1 MPFRVPTKV
10 PKTKGSRLS
19 QYLKEL
25 VELSKIDKQLDSF
38 APKIETARAKI
49 TREEKRLSDVAEQ
62 MAVLEKQIEDNK
74 NKIITFE
81 EQIGTLDDQLKD
93 IARKNKEIT
102 NEKEMKALSL
112 EEEIAKEKLTF
123 ANEEIERLNKVNDT
137 KEAER
142 EELQATLDEIKA
154 AVEAAMAE
162 AEAELTAIDK
172 QKEVLFKDREERT
185 FKIDQ
190 KVLAF
195 YEKIRRWAGNT
206 AVVPVKKQACYGC
219 YMKISDKT
227 YSEVI
232 KGDEI
237 TTCTHCGRI
246 LYLEPAEETAGE
258 A

>member
-1 MPFRVPTKV
+1 M
-10 PKTKGSRLS
+10 S
-19 QYLKEL
+19 QYLTEL
-25 VELSKIDKQLDSF
+25 VELSKTDKQLDNF
-38 APKIETARAKI
+38 APQIEAARSKII
-49 TREEKRLSDVAEQ
+49 QEENRLNAVSEQ
-62 MAVLEKQIEDNK
+62 METLQKQIEDNK
-74 NKIITFE
+74 NKIIAFE
-81 EQIGTLDDQLKD
+81 EQIGTLDEQLKS
-93 IARKNKEIT
+93 IAKKNKEIT

-123 ANEEIERLNKVNDT
+123 ANEEIERLNKVNEV

-142 EELQATLDEIKA
+142 EELQAKLDEVKT
-154 AVEAAMAE
+154 AVEAAQKE
-162 AEAELTAIDK
+162 AESELAEIDK
-172 QKEVLFKDREERT
+172 QKEILFKERQERT

-219 YMKISDKT
+219 YMKINDKT

-232 KGDEI
+232 KGEEI
-237 TTCTHCGRI
+237 TTCPHCGRI
-246 LYLEPAEETAGE
+246 LYLEAVEEETE

>member
-1 MPFRVPTKV
+1 
-10 PKTKGSRLS
+10 LS
-19 QYLKEL
+19 QYLTEL
-25 VELSKIDKQLDSF
+25 VELSKTDKQLDSF
-38 APKIETARAKI
+38 APQIEAARSKI
-49 TREEKRLSDVAEQ
+49 TREENRLNDVAEQ
-62 MAVLEKQIEDNK
+62 MATLEKQIEDNT
-74 NKIITFE
+74 NKIATFN
-81 EQIGTLDDQLKD
+81 EQIASLDTQLKD
-93 IARKNKEIT
+93 IQRKNKEIT

-123 ANEEIERLNKVNDT
+123 ANEEIERLNKVNDV

-142 EELQATLDEIKA
+142 EELQAKLDEIKT
-154 AVEAAMAE
+154 AVEAAQAE
-162 AEAELTAIDK
+162 AQSELAEIDK
-172 QKEVLFKDREERT
+172 QKEVLFKEREERT

-246 LYLEPAEETAGE
+246 LYLEPAQE
-258 A
+258 ADEA

>member
-1 MPFRVPTKV
+1 
-10 PKTKGSRLS
+10 LS

-25 VELSKIDKQLDSF
+25 VELSKTDKELDSF
-38 APKIETARAKI
+38 APKIEAAEAGI
-49 TREEKRLSDVAEQ
+49 AREEARVNEVHERVEA
-62 MAVLEKQIEDNK
+62 LEKQIEDNR
-74 NKIITFE
+74 NKITTYE
-81 EQIGTLDDQLKD
+81 EQIGTLDDQLKS
-93 IARKNKEIT
+93 ITKKNKEIT

-112 EEEIAKEKLTF
+112 EEEIAKDKLTF
-123 ANEEIERLNKVNDT
+123 ANEEIERLNKVNDV
-137 KEAER
+137 KQASR
-142 EELQATLDEIKA
+142 EEEQAKLDELQTAVDA
-154 AVEAAMAE
+154 ARKD
-162 AEAELTAIDK
+162 AEAELAEISK
-172 QKEVLFKDREERT
+172 AKNILFEAREKRT
-185 FKIDQ
+185 FQVDQ
-190 KVLAF
+190 KILAF

-246 LYLEPAEETAGE
+246 LYLESADETAE

>member
-1 MPFRVPTKV
+1 
-10 PKTKGSRLS
+10 LS
-19 QYLKEL
+19 QYLTEL
-25 VELSKIDKQLDSF
+25 VELSKTDKQLDSF
-38 APKIETARAKI
+38 APQIEAARSKI
-49 TREEKRLSDVAEQ
+49 TREENRLNVVAEQ
-62 MAVLEKQIEDNK
+62 MATLEKQIEDNT
-74 NKIITFE
+74 NKIATFN
-81 EQIGTLDDQLKD
+81 EQIASLDTQLKD
-93 IARKNKEIT
+93 IQRKNKEIT

-123 ANEEIERLNKVNDT
+123 ANEEIERLNKVNDV

-142 EELQATLDEIKA
+142 EELQAKLDEIKT
-154 AVEAAMAE
+154 AVEAAQAE
-162 AEAELTAIDK
+162 AQSELAEIDK
-172 QKEVLFKDREERT
+172 QKEVLFKEREERT

-246 LYLEPAEETAGE
+246 LYLEPAQE
-258 A
+258 ADEA

>member
-1 MPFRVPTKV
+1 
-10 PKTKGSRLS
+10 LS
-19 QYLKEL
+19 QYLTEL
-25 VELSKIDKQLDSF
+25 VELSKTDKQLDNF
-38 APKIETARAKI
+38 APQIEAARSKI
-49 TREEKRLSDVAEQ
+49 TQEENRLNAVNEQ
-62 MAVLEKQIEDNK
+62 MEILQKQIEDNQ
-74 NKIITFE
+74 NKIVAFE
-81 EQIGTLDDQLKD
+81 EQIGTLDEQLKS
-93 IARKNKEIT
+93 IAKKNKEIT

-123 ANEEIERLNKVNDT
+123 ANEEIERLNKVNEV

-142 EELQATLDEIKA
+142 EELQAKLDEVKA
-154 AVEAAMAE
+154 AVEAAQKE
-162 AEAELTAIDK
+162 AESELAEIEK
-172 QKEVLFKDREERT
+172 QKEILFKERQT

-219 YMKISDKT
+219 YMKINDKT

-232 KGDEI
+232 KGEEI

-246 LYLEPAEETAGE
+246 LYLETPDETAE

>member
-1 MPFRVPTKV
+1 M
-10 PKTKGSRLS
+10 S
-19 QYLKEL
+19 QYLTEL
-25 VELSKIDKQLDSF
+25 VELSKTDKQLDSF
-38 APKIETARAKI
+38 APQIEAARSKI
-49 TREEKRLSDVAEQ
+49 TREENRLNDVAEQ
-62 MAVLEKQIEDNK
+62 MATLEKQIEDNT
-74 NKIITFE
+74 NKIATFN
-81 EQIGTLDDQLKD
+81 EQIASLDTQLKD
-93 IARKNKEIT
+93 IQRKNKEIT

-123 ANEEIERLNKVNDT
+123 ANEEIERLNKVNDV

-142 EELQATLDEIKA
+142 EELQAKLDEIKT
-154 AVEAAMAE
+154 AVEAAQAE
-162 AEAELTAIDK
+162 AQSELAEIDK
-172 QKEVLFKDREERT
+172 QKEVLFKEREERT

-246 LYLEPAEETAGE
+246 LYLEPAQE
-258 A
+258 ADEA

>member
-1 MPFRVPTKV
+1 M
-10 PKTKGSRLS
+10 S

-25 VELSKIDKQLDSF
+25 VELSKTDKQLDSF
-38 APKIETARAKI
+38 APKIEAARAKI
-49 TREEKRLSDVAEQ
+49 TQEEARLDAVTEQ
-62 MAVLEKQIEDNK
+62 MTTLEKQIADNK
-74 NKIITFE
+74 NKIVTFE
-81 EQIGTLDDQLKD
+81 EQLKTLDEQLKS
-93 IARKNKEIT
+93 IAKKNKDIT

-123 ANEEIERLNKVNDT
+123 ANEEIERLNKVNDV
-137 KEAER
+137 KLAEK
-142 EELQATLDEIKA
+142 EELQIKFDEIKT
-154 AVEAAMAE
+154 AVEAAQAE
-162 AEAELTAIDK
+162 AEAELAAIDK
-172 QKEVLFKDREERT
+172 EKGILFKAREERT

-246 LYLEPAEETAGE
+246 LYLEPTEETAE

>member
-1 MPFRVPTKV
+1 M
-10 PKTKGSRLS
+10 S

-25 VELSKIDKQLDSF
+25 VELSKTDKQLDSF
-38 APKIETARAKI
+38 TPQIEAARAKI
-49 TREEKRLSDVAEQ
+49 TREEKRLADVNDQITA
-62 MAVLEKQIEDNK
+62 LDKQIEDNK
-74 NKIITFE
+74 NKIIAYE
-81 EQIGTLDDQLKD
+81 EQIGSLNDQLKD

-123 ANEEIERLNKVNDT
+123 ANEEIERLNKINDT
-137 KEAER
+137 KVASHETLR
-142 EELQATLDEIKA
+142 VKLDETIA
-154 AVEAAMAE
+154 TVEAVKAE
-162 AEAELTAIDK
+162 AEGALAEIDT
-172 QKEVLFKDREERT
+172 QKGALFKAREERT

-219 YMKISDKT
+219 YMKINDKT

-237 TTCTHCGRI
+237 VTCTHCGRI
-246 LYLEPAEETAGE
+246 LYLEPTQETAEEA
-258 A
+258 

>member
-1 MPFRVPTKV
+1 LT
-10 PKTKGSRLS
+10 

-25 VELSKIDKQLDSF
+25 IELSKTDKLLDSF
-38 APKIETARAKI
+38 APKIEAARSKITQEENRLNVLLEQKANLEKVLEDSQAKI
-49 TREEKRLSDVAEQ
+49 A
-62 MAVLEKQIEDNK
+62 AFN
-74 NKIITFE
+74 
-81 EQIGTLDDQLKD
+81 EQIALLNEQLKS
-93 IARKNKEIT
+93 IQKKGKEIT

-123 ANEEIERLNKVNDT
+123 ANEEIERLNKIIDI
-137 KEAER
+137 KQAELD
-142 EELQATLDEIKA
+142 ELQAKIDEVQA
-154 AVEAAMAE
+154 AVEAAKAE
-162 AEAELTAIDK
+162 AQAELDAIE
-172 QKEVLFKDREERT
+172 KEKEALFKERQERT

-232 KGDEI
+232 RGEEI

-246 LYLEPAEETAGE
+246 LYIEDETDVEAEEA
-258 A
+258 

>member
-1 MPFRVPTKV
+1 M
-10 PKTKGSRLS
+10 S

-25 VELSKIDKQLDSF
+25 VELSKTDKQLDNF
-38 APKIETARAKI
+38 APQIEAARAKI

-62 MAVLEKQIEDNK
+62 MTTLEKQIEDNK

-81 EQIGTLDDQLKD
+81 EQIGTLDDQLKS
-93 IARKNKEIT
+93 IAKKNKEIT

-123 ANEEIERLNKVNDT
+123 ANEEIERLNKVNDV
-137 KEAER
+137 KEASR
-142 EELQATLDEIKA
+142 EELQVKLDEIRT
-154 AVEAAMAE
+154 AVEAAKTE
-162 AEAELTAIDK
+162 AEGELAEIDK
-172 QKEVLFKDREERT
+172 QKGVLFKEREERT

-246 LYLEPAEETAGE
+246 LYLEPAQETAEE

>member
-1 MPFRVPTKV
+1 M
-10 PKTKGSRLS
+10 S

-25 VELSKIDKQLDSF
+25 VELSKTDKQLDSF
-38 APKIETARAKI
+38 APKIEAARAKI
-49 TREEKRLSDVAEQ
+49 TQEEARLDAVTEQ
-62 MAVLEKQIEDNK
+62 MTTLEKQIADNK
-74 NKIITFE
+74 NKIVTFE
-81 EQIGTLDDQLKD
+81 EQLKTLDEQLKS
-93 IARKNKEIT
+93 IAKKNKDIT

-123 ANEEIERLNKVNDT
+123 ANEEIERLNKVNDV
-137 KEAER
+137 KLAEK
-142 EELQATLDEIKA
+142 EELQVKFDEIKT
-154 AVEAAMAE
+154 AVEAAQAE
-162 AEAELTAIDK
+162 AEAELAAIDK
-172 QKEVLFKDREERT
+172 EKGILFKAREERT

-246 LYLEPAEETAGE
+246 LYLEPTEETAE

>member
-1 MPFRVPTKV
+1 M
-10 PKTKGSRLS
+10 S

-25 VELSKIDKQLDSF
+25 VELSRTDKQLDSF
-38 APKIETARAKI
+38 APQIEAASSKI
-49 TREEKRLSDVAEQ
+49 TREENRLNDVAEQ
-62 MAVLEKQIEDNK
+62 MAVLKKQIEDNT
-74 NKIITFE
+74 NKIGTFN
-81 EQIGTLDDQLKD
+81 EQIGALDTQLKD
-93 IARKNKEIT
+93 IQRKNKEIT

-123 ANEEIERLNKVNDT
+123 ANEEIERLNKVNDI

-142 EELQATLDEIKA
+142 EELQTKLDEIKT
-154 AVEAAMAE
+154 AVEAAQAE
-162 AEAELTAIDK
+162 AQSELAEIDT
-172 QKEVLFKDREERT
+172 QKSTLFKEREART

-219 YMKISDKT
+219 YMKISEKT
-227 YSEVI
+227 FSEVI

-246 LYLEPAEETAGE
+246 LYLESPQE
-258 A
+258 ADEA

>member
-1 MPFRVPTKV
+1 M
-10 PKTKGSRLS
+10 S

-25 VELSKIDKQLDSF
+25 VELSKIDKQLDNF
-38 APKIETARAKI
+38 APQIEAARAKI
-49 TREEKRLSDVAEQ
+49 TREEKRLNDVAEQ
-62 MAVLEKQIEDNK
+62 MTTLEKQIEDNK

-81 EQIGTLDDQLKD
+81 EQIGTLNDQLKS
-93 IARKNKEIT
+93 IAKKNKEIT

-123 ANEEIERLNKVNDT
+123 ANEEIERLNKVNDV
-137 KEAER
+137 KEASR
-142 EELQATLDEIKA
+142 EELQVKLDEIRT
-154 AVEAAMAE
+154 AVEAAKTE
-162 AEAELTAIDK
+162 AESELAEIDK
-172 QKEVLFKDREERT
+172 QKGVLFKEREERT

-246 LYLEPAEETAGE
+246 LYLEPTQESAEEA
-258 A
+258 

>member
-1 MPFRVPTKV
+1 
-10 PKTKGSRLS
+10 LS

-25 VELSKIDKQLDSF
+25 VELSKTDKQLDSF
-38 APKIETARAKI
+38 APKIEAARAKI
-49 TREEKRLSDVAEQ
+49 TQEEARLDAVTEQ
-62 MAVLEKQIEDNK
+62 MTTLEKQIADNK
-74 NKIITFE
+74 NKIVTFE
-81 EQIGTLDDQLKD
+81 EQLKTLDEQLKS
-93 IARKNKEIT
+93 IAKKNKEIT

-123 ANEEIERLNKVNDT
+123 ANEEIERLNKVNDV
-137 KEAER
+137 KLAEK
-142 EELQATLDEIKA
+142 EELQIKFDEIKT
-154 AVEAAMAE
+154 AVEAAQAE
-162 AEAELTAIDK
+162 AEAELAAIDK
-172 QKEVLFKDREERT
+172 EKGILFKAREERT

-246 LYLEPAEETAGE
+246 LYLEPTEETAE

>member
-1 MPFRVPTKV
+1 M
-10 PKTKGSRLS
+10 S
-19 QYLKEL
+19 QYLTEL
-25 VELSKIDKQLDSF
+25 VELSKTDKQLDSF
-38 APKIETARAKI
+38 APQIEAARSKI
-49 TREEKRLSDVAEQ
+49 TREENRLNVVAEQ
-62 MAVLEKQIEDNK
+62 MATLEKQIEDNT
-74 NKIITFE
+74 NKIATFN
-81 EQIGTLDDQLKD
+81 EQIASLDTQLKD
-93 IARKNKEIT
+93 IQRKNKEIT

-123 ANEEIERLNKVNDT
+123 ANEEIERLNKVNDV

-142 EELQATLDEIKA
+142 EELQAKLDEIKT
-154 AVEAAMAE
+154 AVEAAQAE
-162 AEAELTAIDK
+162 AQSELAEIDK
-172 QKEVLFKDREERT
+172 QKEVLFKEREERT

-246 LYLEPAEETAGE
+246 LYLEPAQE
-258 A
+258 ADEA

>member
-1 MPFRVPTKV
+1 
-10 PKTKGSRLS
+10 LS

-25 VELSKIDKQLDSF
+25 IELSKIDKQLDSF
-38 APKIETARAKI
+38 APQIEAARSKI
-49 TREEKRLSDVAEQ
+49 TRQEQLLADVTEQ
-62 MAVLEKQIEDNK
+62 METLEKQIEENRT
-74 NKIITFE
+74 KIATYN
-81 EQIGTLDDQLKD
+81 EQIAALDVQLKD
-93 IARKNKEIT
+93 IQRKNKEIT
-102 NEKEMKALSL
+102 SEKEMQALSL

-123 ANEEIERLNKVNDT
+123 ANEEIERLNKINEV

-142 EELQATLDEIKA
+142 EELQAKLDEIKA
-154 AVEAAMAE
+154 AVEAAQAE
-162 AEAELTAIDK
+162 AQEELDAIDK
-172 QKEVLFKDREERT
+172 QKAVLFKEREEHT

-206 AVVPVKKQACYGC
+206 AVVPVRKQACYGC

-232 KGDEI
+232 KGEEI

-246 LYLEPAEETAGE
+246 LYLEEGE
-258 A
+258 

>member
-1 MPFRVPTKV
+1 M
-10 PKTKGSRLS
+10 S

-25 VELSKIDKQLDSF
+25 VELSKTDKQLDSF
-38 APKIETARAKI
+38 APKIEAARAKI
-49 TREEKRLSDVAEQ
+49 TQEEARLDAVTEQ
-62 MAVLEKQIEDNK
+62 MTTLEKQIADNK
-74 NKIITFE
+74 NKIVTFE
-81 EQIGTLDDQLKD
+81 EQLKTLDEQLKS
-93 IARKNKEIT
+93 IAKKNKEIT

-123 ANEEIERLNKVNDT
+123 ANEEIERLNKVNDV
-137 KEAER
+137 KLAEK
-142 EELQATLDEIKA
+142 EELQVKFDEIKT
-154 AVEAAMAE
+154 AVEAAQAE
-162 AEAELTAIDK
+162 AEAELAAIDK
-172 QKEVLFKDREERT
+172 EKGILFKAREERT

-246 LYLEPAEETAGE
+246 LYLEPTEETAE

>member
-1 MPFRVPTKV
+1 
-10 PKTKGSRLS
+10 LS
-19 QYLKEL
+19 QYLNEL
-25 VELSKIDKQLDSF
+25 IELSKTDKQLDSF
-38 APKIETARAKI
+38 APQIEAARSKI
-49 TREEKRLSDVAEQ
+49 TREEARIHDVAEQ
-62 MAVLEKQIEDNK
+62 MAVLEKQIEDNN
-74 NKIITFE
+74 NKITTYN
-81 EQIGTLDDQLKD
+81 EQIGALDAQLKD
-93 IARKNKEIT
+93 IQRKNKEIT
-102 NEKEMKALSL
+102 SEKEMKALSL

-123 ANEEIERLNKVNDT
+123 ANEEIERLGKINEVKQSEKETLQSKYDEIQVAVDAART
-137 KEAER
+137 EAES
-142 EELQATLDEIKA
+142 ELAEI
-154 AVEAAMAE
+154 E
-162 AEAELTAIDK
+162 K
-172 QKEVLFKDREERT
+172 QKEVLFKARQERT

-246 LYLEPAEETAGE
+246 LYLEE
-258 A
+258 APQEA

>member
-1 MPFRVPTKV
+1 M
-10 PKTKGSRLS
+10 S

-25 VELSKIDKQLDSF
+25 IELAKTDKQLDSF
-38 APKIETARAKI
+38 APQIEAAEAKI
-49 TREEKRLSDVAEQ
+49 AKEEARVSEVHGRVET
-62 MAVLEKQIEDNK
+62 LENQIEDNR
-74 NKIITFE
+74 NKIITYE
-81 EQIGTLDDQLKD
+81 EQIGTLDDQLKS
-93 IARKNKEIT
+93 IAQKNKEIT

-123 ANEEIERLNKVNDT
+123 ANEEIERLNKVNDV
-137 KEAER
+137 KQVSR
-142 EELQATLDEIKA
+142 EEEQAKLDALQTAVDA
-154 AVEAAMAE
+154 ARKE
-162 AEAELTAIDK
+162 AEAELAEIDK
-172 QKEVLFKDREERT
+172 AKNVLFKAREERT

-190 KVLAF
+190 KILAF

-206 AVVPVKKQACYGC
+206 AVVSVKKQACYGC

-246 LYLEPAEETAGE
+246 LYLEPADETAE

>member
-1 MPFRVPTKV
+1 
-10 PKTKGSRLS
+10 LS

-25 VELSKIDKQLDSF
+25 VELSKTDKQLDNF
-38 APKIETARAKI
+38 APKIEAARAKI
-49 TREEKRLSDVAEQ
+49 TREEKRLNDVVEQ
-62 MAVLEKQIEDNK
+62 MTTLEKQIEDNK

-81 EQIGTLDDQLKD
+81 EQIGTLDDQLKS
-93 IARKNKEIT
+93 IAKKNKEIT

-123 ANEEIERLNKVNDT
+123 ANEEIERLNKVNDV
-137 KEAER
+137 KEASR
-142 EELQATLDEIKA
+142 EELQVKLDEIRT
-154 AVEAAMAE
+154 AVEAAKTE
-162 AEAELTAIDK
+162 AESELAEIDK
-172 QKEVLFKDREERT
+172 QKGVLFKEREERT

-246 LYLEPAEETAGE
+246 LYLEPTQESAEEA
-258 A
+258 

>member
-1 MPFRVPTKV
+1 M
-10 PKTKGSRLS
+10 S

-25 VELSKIDKQLDSF
+25 VELSKTDKELDSF
-38 APKIETARAKI
+38 APKIEAAEAGI
-49 TREEKRLSDVAEQ
+49 AREEARVNEVHERVEA
-62 MAVLEKQIEDNK
+62 LEKQIEDNR
-74 NKIITFE
+74 NKITTYE
-81 EQIGTLDDQLKD
+81 EQIGTLDDQLKS
-93 IARKNKEIT
+93 ITKKNKEIT

-112 EEEIAKEKLTF
+112 EEEIAKDKLTF
-123 ANEEIERLNKVNDT
+123 ANEEIERLNKVNDV
-137 KEAER
+137 KQASR
-142 EELQATLDEIKA
+142 EEEQAKLDELQTAVDA
-154 AVEAAMAE
+154 ARKD
-162 AEAELTAIDK
+162 AEAELAEISK
-172 QKEVLFKDREERT
+172 AKNILFEAREKRT
-185 FKIDQ
+185 FQVDQ
-190 KVLAF
+190 KILAF

-246 LYLEPAEETAGE
+246 LYLESADETAE

>member
-1 MPFRVPTKV
+1 MT
-10 PKTKGSRLS
+10 

-25 VELSKIDKQLDSF
+25 IELSKTDKLLDSF
-38 APKIETARAKI
+38 APKIEAARSKITQEENRLNVLLEQKANLEKVLEDSQAKI
-49 TREEKRLSDVAEQ
+49 A
-62 MAVLEKQIEDNK
+62 AFN
-74 NKIITFE
+74 
-81 EQIGTLDDQLKD
+81 EQIALLNEQLKS
-93 IARKNKEIT
+93 IQKKGKEIT

-123 ANEEIERLNKVNDT
+123 ANEEIERLNKIIDI
-137 KEAER
+137 KQAELD
-142 EELQATLDEIKA
+142 ELQAKIDEVQA
-154 AVEAAMAE
+154 AVEAAKAE
-162 AEAELTAIDK
+162 AQAELDAIE
-172 QKEVLFKDREERT
+172 KEKEALFKERQERT

-232 KGDEI
+232 KGEEI

-246 LYLEPAEETAGE
+246 LYLDEELE
-258 A
+258 ATEEA